1 MTHMAMN
8 ITKSIVTGV
17 VVGATVGMLTAKAS
31 MKRSPMRKNA
41 NRALRAVG
49 SFVDNVQSMVK

>member
-17 VVGATVGMLTAKAS
+17 VVGATVGMITAKAS
-31 MKRSPMRKNA
+31 MRHSPMRKNA

-49 SFVDNVQSMVK
+49 SFVDNVQNMVK